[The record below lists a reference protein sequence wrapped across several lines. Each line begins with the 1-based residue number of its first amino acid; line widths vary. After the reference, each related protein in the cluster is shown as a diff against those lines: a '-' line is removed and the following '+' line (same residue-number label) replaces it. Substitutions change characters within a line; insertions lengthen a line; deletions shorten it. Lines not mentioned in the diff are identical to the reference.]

1 MNRMDRGVPRF
12 FLLFSSGFTTVYSV
26 YYVACIGCTW
36 PSGREF
42 FLCFVTVMQCYAGW

>member
-26 YYVACIGCTW
+26 YLHVYDVHGLVAV
-36 PSGREF
+36 SF
-42 FLCFVTVMQCYAGW
+42 FCFVTVMQCSAGW